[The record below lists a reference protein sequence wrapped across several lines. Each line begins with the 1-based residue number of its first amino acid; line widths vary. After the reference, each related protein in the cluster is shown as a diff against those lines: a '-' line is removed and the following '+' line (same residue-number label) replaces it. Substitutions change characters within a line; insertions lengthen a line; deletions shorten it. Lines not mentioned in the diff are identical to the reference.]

1 MYWRRVQNRKPWVL
15 NVLMNQNSNDCIQM
29 IEKNLRR
36 EGVTIN
42 KEFEKKRMILE
53 SEVTKSAIKQMD
65 INSVEK
71 TIDMFERKMESQV
84 THTTAQHL
92 IALYNKAVEYYS
104 ALDDERHLQYLM
116 KL

>member
-1 MYWRRVQNRKPWVL
+1 MQKINHSLTAHDQITMYWRRVQNRKPWVL

-53 SEVTKSAIKQMD
+53 SEVTKGAVKQMD

-71 TIDMFERKMESQV
+71 TIEMYERKMES
-84 THTTAQHL
+84 
-92 IALYNKAVEYYS
+92 
-104 ALDDERHLQYLM
+104 
-116 KL
+116 

>member
-1 MYWRRVQNRKPWVL
+1 
-15 NVLMNQNSNDCIQM
+15 M

-53 SEVTKSAIKQMD
+53 SEVTKGAVKQMD

-71 TIDMFERKMESQV
+71 TIEMYERKMES
-84 THTTAQHL
+84 
-92 IALYNKAVEYYS
+92 
-104 ALDDERHLQYLM
+104 
-116 KL
+116 